1 MAPHGHLGNA
11 ENSMTRDFEDFN
23 TPLKDAPIISLRAL
37 ENGNDLFHAKDSA
50 ISIWRRLLMTLRGRR
65 GNARRRAPEL
75 DSPAS
80 PTVHVKVVRRS
91 SRAKWRRRSCWG
103 CIAIPVLALLFFGMV
118 HVANVIMSLVP
129 MIWDNA
135 VDTDLFLP
143 NWGKPNSPGEGLSSY
158 PTDFTRD
165 VRPIPC
171 HSHNDYW
178 RRVPLYL
185 ALHYG
190 CTGVEADVWLF
201 DDDLFVGHNTASLS
215 LNRTFRNLYVNPLVE
230 ILDRANPSTAFT
242 SADPSLT
249 DTLNGVFDEDPTQN
263 LVLLVDF
270 KNAGDALWPVVSAQL
285 SALREKNYLSW
296 TDGSTV
302 YPGPITVV
310 ATGNAPFDLLT
321 SNTTY
326 RDIFFDAPLAAM
338 YEEPFS
344 SDRPYHAHPPHDHDH
359 NYDHSEATPPLPQL
373 ATPRRDSGQ
382 GETGLV
388 PGSSFDT
395 TNSYYASTNFR
406 SAIGFVWG
414 NRLSHRQ
421 IELIRGMVAGA
432 KSRGLVARFWNTP
445 AWPIGVRN
453 HVWRVLVR
461 EGAGMLSVDD
471 VEAAGRGNWGRR
483 KHWGWL

>member
-1 MAPHGHLGNA
+1 
-11 ENSMTRDFEDFN
+11 
-23 TPLKDAPIISLRAL
+23 
-37 ENGNDLFHAKDSA
+37 
-50 ISIWRRLLMTLRGRR
+50 MTLRGRR
-65 GNARRRAPEL
+65 RKAT
-75 DSPAS
+75 S
-80 PTVHVKVVRRS
+80 PTLHDKVVRRS

-103 CIAIPVLALLFFGMV
+103 CIAIPILALVFFGMV

-135 VDTDLFLP
+135 VDTDIFLP
-143 NWGKPNSPGEGLSSY
+143 NWGKPNAPGEGLSSY

-165 VRPIPC
+165 VQPIPC

-178 RRVPLYL
+178 RRIPLYL

-201 DDDLFVGHNTASLS
+201 DDDLFVGHNTASLT
-215 LNRTFRNLYVNPLVE
+215 LNRTLRSLYVDPLVQ
-230 ILDRANPSTAFT
+230 ILDQANPPTAFT
-242 SADPSLT
+242 STDLT
-249 DTLNGVFDEDPTQN
+249 LSNSTLNGVFDEDPTQT
-263 LVLLVDF
+263 LVLLIDF
-270 KNAGDALWPVVSAQL
+270 KNAGDALWPVVYSQL
-285 SALREKNYLSW
+285 SALRSKNYLSW
-296 TDGSTV
+296 TDGSTF

-338 YEEPFS
+338 YEEP
-344 SDRPYHAHPPHDHDH
+344 
-359 NYDHSEATPPLPQL
+359 
-373 ATPRRDSGQ
+373 RRNSGQ
-382 GETGLV
+382 GETGIV
-388 PGSSFDT
+388 PGSSFDA
-395 TNSYYASTNFR
+395 TNSYYASANFR
-406 SAIGFVWG
+406 AAIGFVWG

-432 KSRGLVARFWNTP
+432 RRRGLVARFWGTP
-445 AWPIGVRN
+445 SWPIGVRN

-471 VEAAGRGNWGRR
+471 LEGASRGNWGRR